1 MKKTYYYYRGR
12 YRGIAM
18 ILALPIVGIIIAIK
32 EEMNARFFAKHWNN
46 RENEKQLSD
55 IIRKYERKK

>member
-1 MKKTYYYYRGR
+1 MKKTYYYYGGR

-32 EEMNARFFAKHWNN
+32 EEISAWYLAKSWDN
-46 RENEKQLSD
+46 RKNEKSLSD
-55 IIRKYERKK
+55 VIRECERKK